1 MTYREPGS
9 VSEETDPEAAVL
21 QEIGR
26 RAARLRM
33 GIIVPLLLVGLVM
46 AGLLYDLLAE
56 LQYAWRGAHMPWLT
70 GIAAFAPTFGGMLR
84 LAPRIADAAVR
95 NRLPGWR
102 RTLAQENGL
111 DLAQLEETT
120 RLLE

>member
-1 MTYREPGS
+1 MTYRQPATPT
-9 VSEETDPEAAVL
+9 EESDPEEAAI

-26 RAARLRM
+26 RAGRLRLV
-33 GIIVPLLLVGLVM
+33 IIVPLLLLGLVS
-46 AGLLYDLLAE
+46 AGLLYELLAE

-70 GIAAFAPTFGGMLR
+70 GMLSFAPTFGGALK
-84 LAPRIADAAVR
+84 LSPRVADAAVR
-95 NRLPGWR
+95 RRLPVWR
-102 RTLAQENGL
+102 RGLAEKHGL